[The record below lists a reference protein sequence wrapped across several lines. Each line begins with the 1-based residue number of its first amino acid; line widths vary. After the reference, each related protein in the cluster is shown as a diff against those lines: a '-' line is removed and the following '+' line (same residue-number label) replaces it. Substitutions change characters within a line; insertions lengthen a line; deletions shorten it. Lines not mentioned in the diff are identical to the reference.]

1 MMKSFFTAALLL
13 FFVHGTNAAGG
24 ESQESAF
31 LVMDGFD
38 TNRDGKISIKELQD
52 RVGDD
57 PQVKA
62 AFKGWQTGFLDAD
75 LDKDGQLDVVE
86 LASFLSHVNGQD
98 QSKLVEESQ
107 VSLAAS
113 IMDGFDANK
122 DGKISLKELR
132 DSADVN
138 SIKDDFEGW
147 QSGFLEADVDK
158 DGHLTIKELASL
170 LNKVSRQDQHKLVED
185 SEWIVAESI
194 MDGFDT
200 NKDGHMSMKELL
212 NRVGNDAEVQ
222 AAFKGWQTGF
232 LDADANG
239 DGLLSIDELAFLLKH
254 VSRQDQ
260 HKLVE
265 ESEVSVAGS
274 IMDGFDT
281 NKDGKISMKELLNR
295 VGDNAEVEAA
305 FKGWQAGFLNADSDG
320 DGYLSEEELAS
331 LLSQVSRKDQ
341 HHMVEESEATVA
353 KSILSGFDIN
363 KDGKIS
369 LKELLEN
376 VHAADDEIEAAFK
389 GWQAG
394 FLNADSDHDGHLD
407 EGELQSLLTQV
418 SRHDQQKLVE
428 ENELRLASSI
438 MDGFD
443 SNKDGTISLKELLD
457 HAGDRLMDAAFEG
470 WQNGFM
476 EADADKDGRLTV
488 EELASLLNHVSTSD
502 QQELAEQSEMSVAES
517 IMDGFDT
524 NKDNK
529 ISPKELLHRV
539 GHHPDLA
546 ESFGG
551 WQSGFL
557 KADVDKDGHLD
568 LKELASLLDHV
579 SQQDRHTMVEES
591 EISVAE
597 SIMDGFDINK
607 DRKISLKELM
617 MHVNDNPDVEAAFG
631 GWQAGFLDADA
642 DKDGHL
648 SVEELGSLLEH
659 VSRQDQHKLVED
671 SEVSVAASIMDGFD
685 SDRDGKISLNELLDR
700 MGPPGNP
707 TQDAYVHAAFEGWQA
722 GFLAADIDKDGK
734 LSQEELASL
743 LAHVSR
749 QEQHQ
754 MVQESEKSVA
764 ESIMDGFDLD
774 KDGKISLTELLNQVG
789 DSPDLQVAFKG
800 WQAGF
805 LDADVDQDGHLTVEE
820 LASLLDR
827 VSRQDRNK
835 MVEGSEMSVAG
846 EIMDGFD
853 TNKDGKISLKE
864 LLEHIGDDSEVKAA
878 FKGWQA
884 GFLEADADKDG
895 HLDITEL
902 ASMLNHVS
910 RQDQHK
916 MVQESELT
924 LAESIMDGFDSDRNG
939 KISLKE
945 LLDRSGD
952 NSMRSA
958 FGGWQSGFLQADADK
973 DGQLNMEELASLL
986 DHVSRQDQHHLIDQS
1001 EASMAASILRGF
1013 DVNQDGKIS
1022 LKELM
1027 HHVGDNAEV
1036 QAAFKGWQ
1044 AGFLDADADKDG
1056 HLDVT
1061 ELASLLNHVSRQDQ
1075 HKLVE
1080 ESEVAK
1086 SILETYDA
1094 NHDGL
1099 ISLMELLDRVG
1110 ISSASHAE
1118 FEGWHSGF
1126 KLADA
1131 NKDEH
1136 LNADELESLL
1146 KHVNSLQKP
1155 KHDEM

>member
-648 SVEELGSLLEH
+648 TVHELAGLLKNT
-659 VSRQDQHKLVED
+659 VSPQDQHTLAQE
-671 SEVSVAASIMDGFD
+671 SMESIAGSIMDGLDADKDGKLSLMELVDHIGQDKQAQANWQGWEAGFKEADADKDGHLMLQELVVFVSHMSRQKQHDLVEESEKSIGDSILTGFD
-685 SDRDGKISLNELLDR
+685 TNRDGKISLQELMDHV
-700 MGPPGNP
+700 G
-707 TQDAYVHAAFEGWQA
+707 DDKEVHA
-722 GFLAADIDKDGK
+722 
-734 LSQEELASL
+734 
-743 LAHVSR
+743 
-749 QEQHQ
+749 
-754 MVQESEKSVA
+754 
-764 ESIMDGFDLD
+764 
-774 KDGKISLTELLNQVG
+774 
-789 DSPDLQVAFKG
+789 AFKG
-800 WQAGF
+800 WQDGFKEADIDNDGF
-805 LDADVDQDGHLTVEE
+805 LSAEELTSLISHVSREDQHHMVEE
-820 LASLLDR
+820 SEKSIGDSMLDAW
-827 VSRQDRNK
+827 D
-835 MVEGSEMSVAG
+835 A
-846 EIMDGFD
+846 
-853 TNKDGKISLKE
+853 NKDGKISLKE
-864 LLEHIGDDSEVKAA
+864 LMNRAGDKKEITAAFESGFRDSDANQDGLLDAKELTTLISHVSTKQQKKLADDSWSKTVSKLLEGYDLNKDGKVSLEEMKKHMERATAFQGAYEGWEIGFQEADADQDGHLSADELQYFFAHLSKSFQRSLISDEVKSFVKKFFLACDVDKNGRVTSKELMDQVSGKSEIQAFQEGWQNAFVETDTDKDGQLSVEEMASIFPRVTEQHRRKMFEESEVAAASVLAA
-878 FKGWQA
+878 FDTDKDGKLSVSELAGKVAGPTVQGFTGWQA
-884 GFLEADADKDG
+884 GFK
-895 HLDITEL
+895 
-902 ASMLNHVS
+902 
-910 RQDQHK
+910 
-916 MVQESELT
+916 
-924 LAESIMDGFDSDRNG
+924 
-939 KISLKE
+939 
-945 LLDRSGD
+945 
-952 NSMRSA
+952 
-958 FGGWQSGFLQADADK
+958 
-973 DGQLNMEELASLL
+973 
-986 DHVSRQDQHHLIDQS
+986 
-1001 EASMAASILRGF
+1001 
-1013 DVNQDGKIS
+1013 
-1022 LKELM
+1022 
-1027 HHVGDNAEV
+1027 
-1036 QAAFKGWQ
+1036 
-1044 AGFLDADADKDG
+1044 DADADRDG
-1056 HLDVT
+1056 YLS
-1061 ELASLLNHVSRQDQ
+1061 A
-1075 HKLVE
+1075 E
-1080 ESEVAK
+1080 EIAAWFK
-1086 SILETYDA
+1086 A
-1094 NHDGL
+1094 
-1099 ISLMELLDRVG
+1099 IS
-1110 ISSASHAE
+1110 
-1118 FEGWHSGF
+1118 
-1126 KLADA
+1126 
-1131 NKDEH
+1131 
-1136 LNADELESLL
+1136 
-1146 KHVNSLQKP
+1146 KP
-1155 KHDEM
+1155 TAKHDEM